1 MEHSEKWTLGRNL
14 AKRDLAGRKTLDS
27 GEFKTMKDLD
37 PRWDKACASSFIF
50 DEATEAGLKERV
62 ADKLQKI
69 ADGLGIKLF
78 LVGRDYPVHA
88 AIQYGFTEQKDAD
101 KRSAQYENVYADA
114 ELAKSTQSTLGQ
126 MIEFKYLRIHDGII
140 TLDAIGLSPELL
152 KMREEFN
159 RAAEENAVTPIT
171 RDNVLHISIAQLTD
185 VPEQD
190 KKRIFGEL
198 KQTLIKLRHEI
209 SAHPIEM
216 KIDHVFNGSDLMY
229 RNRDEL

>member
-1 MEHSEKWTLGRNL
+1 MEHSEKWTLGHNL
-14 AKRDLAGRKTLDS
+14 AKRDITGRKTRNF
-27 GEFKTMKDLD
+27 GELKSIKDLD
-37 PRWDKACASSFIF
+37 QRWDKACASSFIF

-62 ADKLQKI
+62 VNELQKI

-78 LVGRDYPVHA
+78 LVGRDYPIHA
-88 AIQYGFTEQKDAD
+88 TIQYGFTGQEDAD
-101 KRSAQYENVYADA
+101 KRSAQYGKVYADA
-114 ELAKSTQSTLGQ
+114 ELAKSTESALGQ

-140 TLDAIGLSPELL
+140 TIDAIGLSPELL

-159 RAAEENAVTPIT
+159 RAAEENAVAPIT

-198 KQTLIKLRHEI
+198 KQALIKLRHEI

-216 KIDHVFNGSDLMY
+216 KIDHVFNGSDPMY